1 MRNVLWALALL
12 IGLSIPATA
21 AAQRGG
27 AQPSLPDGEGKNVVE
42 ATCTTCHGLRQIMG
56 SAGYDADGWH
66 DLIGTMVALPD
77 AQARRVSGYL
87 AAHFPPKP
95 GRAPTL
101 AAGDIEI
108 EITEWTVPTLGQ
120 RSRDPA
126 EAPDGSIWWTGM
138 WASLAGRL
146 DPATGEMKE
155 YPLPETARPH
165 TIVPDEDGNIWY
177 TGNSNAT
184 IGKLDP
190 ATGDVVEYPTEA
202 RDPHSAVFHPN
213 GKLYFTAQ
221 GANMLGRLDPATG
234 EITEIATE
242 PRPYGIKVDGE
253 GTVWVAYNGT
263 NKIGALN
270 PETMEVR
277 YYEVP
282 NERSRIRRLDIAS
295 DGIVWYGNST
305 MGRIGR
311 LDPETGEIKEWPSPS
326 GPSAH
331 PYAFAIVD
339 DVIWYNESGM
349 RPDALVRFDPKTEEF
364 QSWPIPS
371 GYGIVRNMWVTK
383 DGNLLIHQTSSNR
396 IGLVK
401 ILPSRLTSER

>member
-1 MRNVLWALALL
+1 MGNVLWALVLL
-12 IGLSIPATA
+12 MCLSLPATA
-21 AAQRGG
+21 TAQRDG
-27 AQPSLPDGEGKNVVE
+27 AQASLPDGEGKDVVE
-42 ATCTTCHGLRQIMG
+42 VSCTACHGLRQIVG
-56 SAGYDADGWH
+56 SAGYDADGWR
-66 DLIGTMVALPD
+66 DLIRTMVALPD
-77 AQARRVSGYL
+77 VEAGRVAGYL
-87 AAHFPPKP
+87 AAHFPPRS

-101 AAGDIEI
+101 AAGDFEI

-146 DPATGEMKE
+146 DPETGEMKE
-155 YPLPETARPH
+155 YRLPETARPH
-165 TIVPDEDGNIWY
+165 SIVPDGDGNIWY
-177 TGNSNAT
+177 TGNSNST
-184 IGKLDP
+184 IGKLHP
-190 ATGDVVEYPTEA
+190 TTGEVVEYQTEA

-221 GANMLGRLDPATG
+221 GAAMLGRLDPATG
-234 EITEIATE
+234 DVTEIATE
-242 PRPYGIKVDGE
+242 PRPYGIRVDAE

-282 NERSRIRRLDIAS
+282 DERSRIRRLDIAS
-295 DGIVWYGNST
+295 DGMVWYGNST

-326 GPSAH
+326 GPGAH

-349 RPDALVRFDPKTEEF
+349 RPDALVRFDPRTEEF

-371 GYGIVRNMWVTK
+371 GYGIIRNMWVTE

-401 ILPSRLTSER
+401 IPPSRLTSEH